1 MKLSNRAYDI
11 LKWVAIIALPAIAT
25 FVVAIFEI
33 WDIPFA
39 NEIAQTITA
48 IATLI
53 GALLCVSSMNYK
65 ADEELEDITDAEF
78 YEDEDGD
85 SE

>member
-48 IATLI
+48 CATLL
-53 GALLCVSSMNYK
+53 GALLCVSSMNYS
-65 ADEELEDITDAEF
+65 AEEELEDIDDDEF
-78 YEDEDGD
+78 YEDGD